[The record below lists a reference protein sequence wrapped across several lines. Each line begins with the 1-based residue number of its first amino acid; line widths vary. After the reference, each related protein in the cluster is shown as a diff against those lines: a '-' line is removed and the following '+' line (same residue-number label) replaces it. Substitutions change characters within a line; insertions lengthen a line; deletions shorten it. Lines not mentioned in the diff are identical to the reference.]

1 MICLSRLDIRTKVVL
16 PFAGTLNFLFPFPPF
31 PLLLYPGQ
39 VRGALTFF
47 LFIFSFFRFTCEV
60 IHTDWITELK
70 FLVWFVSQKEL

>member
-47 LFIFSFFRFTCEV
+47 LFIFSFFSFTCEV
-60 IHTDWITELK
+60 VQIGL
-70 FLVWFVSQKEL
+70 LN